1 VVRDVSTPAAPAARP
16 TAERMVPWTTG
27 AFAAGEIV
35 ALSAVLLAMGL
46 RNPRLLLQDYPG
58 DVRAAV
64 PPKTAAERR
73 ETVWWNLPFL
83 CLLFG
88 TPLAAAVV
96 ARLQLPA
103 LSFPGAFTN
112 AFIVMIAFDLFD
124 WLVIDWL
131 VFCTLTP
138 RFVVLPGTEGM
149 AGYKD
154 HAMHFRGFL
163 VGLGLALA
171 ASAAI
176 AGLTLLLPA

>member
-1 VVRDVSTPAAPAARP
+1 
-16 TAERMVPWTTG
+16 MVPWTTI
-27 AFAAGEIV
+27 AFVLGGIV
-35 ALSAVLLAMGL
+35 VLSAVLLAMGL
-46 RNPRLLLQDYPG
+46 RNPRLMLQDYPD

-73 ETVWWNLPFL
+73 ETLWWSLPLL

-88 TPLAAAVV
+88 TPLAATIG
-96 ARLQLPA
+96 ARLQLPG
-103 LSFPGAFTN
+103 LSFAGAFVN
-112 AFIVMIAFDLFD
+112 AFMVMIAFDLFD

-154 HAMHFRGFL
+154 YAMHFRGFL
-163 VGLGLALA
+163 VGLALALV

-176 AGLTLLLPA
+176 AGLTLLVPS